1 MDSFFSLDIG
11 KAYDTSFPRATG
23 KALYS
28 VPVPGEEDH
37 YIGSLKPDEYFIL
50 LEKDANNALL
60 PTKILTSGGQVGW
73 TTWDRGRRFVQLT

>member
-11 KAYDTSFPRATG
+11 KAYDTSFPRIAE

-28 VPVPGEEDH
+28 VPDPGPVDP
-37 YIGSLKPDEYFIL
+37 IGFLKPDEYFIL

-73 TTWDRGRRFVQLT
+73 TTWDRGRRFVQLI